1 MNLDTIIVPEDIKQ
15 VFLRRMEFFFRDSD
29 SLSYVRDWE
38 VQDAFRHGTSWHLPS
53 EDLVATLVE
62 YGPILSVGAGYGYT
76 ESLALEKGADLI
88 ATDIAPNDRN
98 QWCREGKVLC
108 KIEEMDAVEAVRH
121 WPERNVFM
129 AWPPYDTPMAH
140 EVAEAMTPGRILIYV
155 GEGESGCTGDYAFF
169 KKLDEDFEEIAEIDI
184 ASWFGIYDRCRVYK
198 KIR

>member
-1 MNLDTIIVPEDIKQ
+1 MDLENIVVPEEIKQ
-15 VFLRRMEFFFRDSD
+15 VFLRRRVLFDEIDKESF
-29 SLSYVRDWE
+29 LNDWE
-38 VQDAFRHGTSWHLPS
+38 TQDSFRHGTSWHLPS
-53 EDLVATLVE
+53 EDLIATLVE
-62 YGPILSVGAGYGYT
+62 HGPILSVGAGYGYT

-88 ATDIAPNDRN
+88 ATDIAPNDKN

-108 KIEEMDAVEAVRH
+108 KIEEMDAVEAIRR
-121 WPERNVFM
+121 WPDRNVFM

-140 EVAEAMTPGRILIYV
+140 EVAEAMLPGRILIYV
-155 GEGESGCTGDYAFF
+155 GEGESGCTGDHAFF

>member
-1 MNLDTIIVPEDIKQ
+1 MNLDAIIVPEEIKQ
-15 VFLRRMEFFFRDSD
+15 VILRRR
-29 SLSYVRDWE
+29 SLLGEIGRESFLSDWE
-38 VQDAFRHGTSWHLPS
+38 TQDSFRHGTSWHLPS

-98 QWCREGKVLC
+98 QWCREGKLRC
-108 KIEEMDAVEAVRH
+108 KIEEMDAVEAVQH

-140 EVAEAMTPGRILIYV
+140 EVAEAMLPGRILIYV

-169 KKLDEDFEEIAEIDI
+169 KKLDEDFEEIAEIGI
-184 ASWFGIYDRCRVYK
+184 ASWSGIYDRCQVYK